1 MSKHTFSVLTSD
13 LRRDPSILDR
23 IMLETGARTGY
34 QGRVTTVEHGPVTTV
49 TALAA

>member
-1 MSKHTFSVLTSD
+1 MSKHTYSVLTSD

-34 QGRVTTVEHGPVTTV
+34 QGRVTVAEHGAVTTV
-49 TALAA
+49 TAVAA